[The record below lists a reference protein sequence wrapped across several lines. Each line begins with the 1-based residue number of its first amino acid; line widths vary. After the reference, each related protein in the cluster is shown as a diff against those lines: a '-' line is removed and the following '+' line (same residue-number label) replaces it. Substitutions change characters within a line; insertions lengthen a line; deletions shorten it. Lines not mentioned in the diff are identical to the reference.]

1 MVELVEICIA
11 CESSQFSRVPSIPTY
26 IQKAAPVGEKKVG
39 SVVEEYI
46 KENRKS
52 VKEEKKK
59 LKNQEYK
66 K

>member
-11 CESSQFSRVPSIPTY
+11 CESSQFSRVPSIPAY
-26 IQKAAPVGEKKVG
+26 IQKAAPTGEKKVG